1 MLVLDLTFYLHLFKQ
16 ALFLSL
22 LIEVL
27 IFFVLSHD
35 QVPVLAFKAFSLF
48 QFSLS
53 FFSFSFFFYK
63 CSSSLPHYPILA
75 PMSTDSSIV
84 N

>member
-35 QVPVLAFKAFSLF
+35 QVPVLAFKSFSLF
-48 QFSLS
+48 HFSLS
-53 FFSFSFFFYK
+53 FFSFSFFPTNFRVL
-63 CSSSLPHYPILA
+63 SHITPS
-75 PMSTDSSIV
+75 
-84 N
+84 